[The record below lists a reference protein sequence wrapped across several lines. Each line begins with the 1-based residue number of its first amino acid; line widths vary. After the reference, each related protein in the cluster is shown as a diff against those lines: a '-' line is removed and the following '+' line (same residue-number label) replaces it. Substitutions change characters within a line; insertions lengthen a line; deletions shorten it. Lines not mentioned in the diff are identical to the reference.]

1 MRRLAILLWSA
12 VAVLLIPSAALAAGS
27 FKLRNSEVQ
36 EVSGAWHIYCTVE
49 LPKAPSHAHQTM
61 RFIFTPTAVYER
73 ALVDGHSEPVTNR
86 QPLVNQAPSTE
97 SLDVD
102 FADPSGKIWKGT
114 RFDFGLTRTKGYQA
128 GEYEVKLRTSDGV
141 DIGGPVRLTLK
152 GDNPVV
158 DRRSITFNAKEPAIK
173 KVDTGIDA
181 GPAVAKN
188 TYDDT
193 SSPVQSDVQPS
204 GKSEPFIPASAYEK
218 TPEEE
223 IKERP
228 KGCGCTTP
236 GTNAGGLA
244 WLLVPGVASVAIALG
259 RRRKKGG

>member
-1 MRRLAILLWSA
+1 MKRIAILLST
-12 VAVLLIPSAALAAGS
+12 LLTLLLVPATALAAGT
-27 FKLRNSEVQ
+27 FKLKNTEVQ

-61 RFIFTPTAVYER
+61 RFVFTPTAVYER

-86 QPLVNQAPSTE
+86 QALQNQAPSTE

-141 DIGGPVRLTLK
+141 DIGGALRITLK

-158 DRRSITFNAKEPAIK
+158 DRRAITFNAKEPAIK
-173 KVDTGIDA
+173 KVDTGLD
-181 GPAVAKN
+181 GGTKVAKN
-188 TYDDT
+188 DDVGP
-193 SSPVQSDVQPS
+193 SPMSTDVAPS
-204 GKSEPFIPASAYEK
+204 GKSEPFVPQSAYNK

-228 KGCGCTTP
+228 KGCGCSAP
-236 GTNAGGLA
+236 GASPYGLA
-244 WLLVPGVASVAIALG
+244 WLAAAGLLGAALVVA
-259 RRRKKGG
+259 RRRRG